1 MKSEIDKLQL
11 FYELAEKDSHTETET
26 PLPEQQEI
34 KQVPIELPNNSDLNK
49 EPSNA
54 PQQPRKSLIED
65 SNKEM
70 FKSIQKSKTS
80 LLVMTNAKRAEEEE
94 TGSDVQVKSVN
105 ELAQIIVEKVVVQAV
120 GDLTAGSQSND
131 DMNNYRHSMSA
142 KSYYKDY
149 QATDEEPI
157 DTQDEESDEKLLLDF
172 EDEPLEAAE
181 SDLFAFR
188 QSKIEEF
195 KLFLK
200 ENNAFL
206 FYKLWMDIEKLDM
219 MSEKTDKF
227 M

>member
-11 FYELAEKDSHTETET
+11 FYELAEKDTQ
-26 PLPEQQEI
+26 PKMPAVEQQEI

-49 EPSNA
+49 KQVDA
-54 PQQPRKSLIED
+54 PKSPRKPLIED

-80 LLVMTNAKRAEEEE
+80 LLVMNAKRAEE
-94 TGSDVQVKSVN
+94 TVPDVQVKSVN
-105 ELAQIIVEKVVVQAV
+105 ELAQIIVENVVVQAV
-120 GDLTAGSQSND
+120 GDLTAGTQSND
-131 DMNNYRHSMSA
+131 DMNNYRYSMSA
-142 KSYYKDY
+142 KSRRLSYYKDY
-149 QATDEEPI
+149 QTTDEQFI
-157 DTQDEESDEKLLLDF
+157 DNQDEESDEKLLLEF
-172 EDEPLEAAE
+172 EDEPLEE
-181 SDLFAFR
+181 TVPDVFTFR

-200 ENNAFL
+200 ENNAFI

-227 M
+227 K